1 MDILPVDRFGLL
13 SQEINFDAKGWP
25 LCKYFTQILNL
36 FVNLSFKR
44 TVIISGLF
52 VIDDIGDF
60 LKYVLLESDKQK
72 FLLRTNL
79 LIFGCFD
86 DELKFFPDFFVLV
99 LCTLFYAFSFFQFIL
114 ERGIFQVDEFMCF
127 IDPKRNLFKQLIQI
141 INLLTIIMES

>member
-1 MDILPVDRFGLL
+1 LDILPVDRFGLF
-13 SQEINFDAKGWP
+13 SQEINFDAKVWP

-36 FVNLSFKR
+36 FVKLSFKR

-60 LKYVLLESDKQK
+60 LNDVLLKSDEQK

-79 LIFGCFD
+79 LIFRCFD

-114 ERGIFQVDEFMCF
+114 ERRIFQVDEFMCF